1 MKHIHIYFLY
11 ADCCRCYSYGQ
22 IDRLLISVYISRILS
37 SNTKYQKSLYN
48 TLNCLS
54 PPFLHNTCPWC
65 IDDESL
71 VFFHHSW
78 RNMVLMVVLMVIL
91 FLQLKPF
98 KIWIQGIYQP
108 FETNTV
114 ATTIGVYYFKQK
126 YRIWL
131 T

>member
-1 MKHIHIYFLY
+1 
-11 ADCCRCYSYGQ
+11 
-22 IDRLLISVYISRILS
+22 
-37 SNTKYQKSLYN
+37 
-48 TLNCLS
+48 
-54 PPFLHNTCPWC
+54 
-65 IDDESL
+65 
-71 VFFHHSW
+71 
-78 RNMVLMVVLMVIL
+78 MVLMVVLMVIL